1 MPMEERKG
9 YQWKEGTKEV
19 MPMDGRKEGR
29 KGCRWKEAGQGIQSA
44 RNADTAM
51 NANQ

>member
-29 KGCRWKEAGQGIQSA
+29 DADGRKQAKGYSLHGMQTQ
-44 RNADTAM
+44 
-51 NANQ
+51 Q